1 MTNLDSILKSR
12 DITLPTNIHT
22 VKAMVFSVVVYRCES
37 WTIKKTEH
45 QRIDAFELWFW
56 KRLLRVPWV
65 AKRSNQSILK
75 ETIPEYSL
83 GELKLKHQ
91 CFGQWCKE
99 LTHWKWC
106 WFWERLRTRGEGG
119 NGWWDCWMASPTQ
132 WTWVWANSRRYW
144 RTGKPGVLQSMR
156 QQRVR
161 HDLVT
166 EQQQINNV
174 FARKPCSQT
183 ENTNVKNKKKKRYCQ
198 SYSRKPNNTSI
209 FQT

>member
-1 MTNLDSILKSR
+1 MVSGSITSWQIDGEKIETVIDFIFLVSKITEDYDCSHKIKRHLLLGGKAMTNLDSVWKSR
-12 DITLPTNIHT
+12 DITLPAKVYI
-22 VKAMVFSVVVYRCES
+22 VKAMVLPVVVYRCES

-91 CFGQWCKE
+91 YFGQWCKE

-119 NGWWDCWMASPTQ
+119 NRRLDGWMASLTQ
-132 WTWVWANSRRYW
+132 WTWVWANSGR
-144 RTGKPGVLQSMR
+144 
-156 QQRVR
+156 
-161 HDLVT
+161 
-166 EQQQINNV
+166 
-174 FARKPCSQT
+174 
-183 ENTNVKNKKKKRYCQ
+183 
-198 SYSRKPNNTSI
+198 
-209 FQT
+209 